1 MAPGTR
7 NKFGA
12 PMFEPEVFRKQM
24 YCTEVRLT
32 LLGLFGARRLFG
44 APIVIRRPR
53 NCAPCPPSLRP
64 WLLRAATHLNKSWYT
79 ALTRGIREPCP
90 LGGTKFAIR
99 PNFCAN
105 LRKNEYENFAGRW
118 FCFRNLPKN
127 IGKFFLNFFNLVRIS
142 PPLRT
147 PIALTQKL
155 WQNTSYLQLSG
166 LNNWFYVV
174 TAIFAQRLNICSP
187 KLVE

>member
-1 MAPGTR
+1 
-7 NKFGA
+7 
-12 PMFEPEVFRKQM
+12 M